1 MKNKEK
7 RICSICGK
15 EFTGYG
21 NEPWPVKDVN
31 GHTLTADDRCC
42 DTCNFEIVIPL
53 RISQLKK
60 AK

>member
-21 NEPWPVKDVN
+21 NDPWPVKNEKGEVLP
-31 GHTLTADDRCC
+31 GTARCC
-42 DTCNFEIVIPL
+42 DTCNFEIVVPL